1 MAKELS
7 MTTVCEGVEDK
18 TIVENLRNMGCNIIQ
33 GYYFDKPLPETE
45 FATRLESPVYE
56 K

>member
-7 MTTVCEGVEDK
+7 MTSVCEGVEDK
-18 TIVENLRNMGCNIIQ
+18 KIVDSLKDMGCNIIQ
-33 GYYFDKPLPETE
+33 GYYFDRPLPEMD
-45 FATRLESPVYE
+45 FAARLESPVYQ